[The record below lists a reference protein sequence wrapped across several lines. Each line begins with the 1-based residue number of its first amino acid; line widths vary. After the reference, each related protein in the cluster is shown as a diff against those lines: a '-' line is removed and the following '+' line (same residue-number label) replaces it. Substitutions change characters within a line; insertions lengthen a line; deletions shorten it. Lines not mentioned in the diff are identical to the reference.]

1 MKTRVIVGLIAAAVV
16 LGPFY
21 LGGGWFIGLI
31 LVATLVG
38 SHEMYHLLDLG
49 GFRPITWLGILWT
62 VAIAAA
68 FWQPALLPLSLVL
81 TAGSIATIIHCLYRP
96 EQPVQSWMSTSLGA
110 VYLGV
115 ALGSGLALRLLPAGL
130 WLFLFGV
137 LLTWANDV
145 FAYFVG
151 VLWGRRRIWP
161 RLSPK
166 KTWEGAIGG
175 WTAAGIAGGLLA
187 WAMPIAITPAVGVL
201 VGVLCGVLAFFGDL
215 SISMLKRQVGA
226 KDSGTFFPGHGG
238 MLDRIDSLL
247 FVLPIVYQVALL
259 YR

>member
-1 MKTRVIVGLIAAAVV
+1 MKTRVIVGLVAGAAVLV
-16 LGPFY
+16 PIY
-21 LGGGWFIGLI
+21 LGGGWFVGLI
-31 LVATLVG
+31 LAVALVG

-49 GFRPITWLGILWT
+49 GFKPITWLGILWA
-62 VAIAAA
+62 VAITAA

-81 TAGSIATIIHCLYRP
+81 TVGSIVTIVHCLFRP
-96 EQPVQSWMSTSLGA
+96 DQPVYTWMSTTLGA
-110 VYLGV
+110 AYLGV
-115 ALGSGLALRLLPAGL
+115 ALGSALALRLLPAGL
-130 WLFLFGV
+130 WLFLFGI
-137 LLTWANDV
+137 LLVWANDV
-145 FAYFVG
+145 SAYFVG

-166 KTWEGAIGG
+166 KTWEGTISG
-175 WTAAGIAGGLLA
+175 WAAAGIAGGLLA

-201 VGVLCGVLAFFGDL
+201 TGLLCGVLAFFGDL

-226 KDSGTFFPGHGG
+226 KDSGAVFPGHGG